1 MKVKLVIIA
10 PEVQPNEFMLTLPTK
25 IGRGHEA
32 TLKMVHPLISRVHCE
47 FFEQDG
53 QLMVRDLDSLNG
65 TFVNQDR
72 ITEDTP
78 LESNSTV
85 VIGSAMVRLL
95 IGDDADRM
103 PPARGEGKIVG
114 SAETLRQETL
124 QKIVKGGETVSD
136 EQLWDATAEE
146 PTPGDDAT
154 VDLEFDDE
162 PAPPAKPQAA
172 PKPAVPKPLA
182 PKPAAP
188 AAGPAAPTPA
198 KPAAPQKPAAPSP
211 SDSSDYIMPPLDE
224 PTPKKAEGGG
234 GGEGEDDFWNSIM

>member
-47 FFEQDG
+47 FFEHNG

-114 SAETLRQETL
+114 SAETLRHETL

-146 PTPGDDAT
+146 PTSGDDAA
-154 VDLEFDDE
+154 VDLQFDDE
-162 PAPPAKPQAA
+162 PAPPAKPQAP
-172 PKPAVPKPLA
+172 PKPMA

-188 AAGPAAPTPA
+188 AAGPGVPAPTPA
-198 KPAAPQKPAAPSP
+198 KPAAPQKPAGPAA

-234 GGEGEDDFWNSIM
+234 GGEEEDDFWKSIM

>member
-10 PEVQPNEFMLTLPTK
+10 PEVTPNEFMLTLPTK

-78 LESNSTV
+78 LESNTTV

-103 PPARGEGKIVG
+103 PPARGEGKVAV
-114 SAETLRQETL
+114 SAETLQQDTL
-124 QKIVKGGETVSD
+124 QKIAKGGETVSD
-136 EQLWDATAEE
+136 EELWEPSADEE
-146 PTPGDDAT
+146 PAPGDDAT
-154 VDLEFDDE
+154 VDLQFEDE
-162 PAPPAKPQAA
+162 AEEPPAKPAPQPA
-172 PKPAVPKPLA
+172 PKPIVH
-182 PKPAAP
+182 
-188 AAGPAAPTPA
+188 
-198 KPAAPQKPAAPSP
+198 KPAAPSP
-211 SDSSDYIMPPLDE
+211 AKPVAQKPTQPASDSSDYIMPPLDE
-224 PTPKKAEGGG
+224 PAPESPKKEEGGD
-234 GGEGEDDFWNSIM
+234 EDDFWNSIM